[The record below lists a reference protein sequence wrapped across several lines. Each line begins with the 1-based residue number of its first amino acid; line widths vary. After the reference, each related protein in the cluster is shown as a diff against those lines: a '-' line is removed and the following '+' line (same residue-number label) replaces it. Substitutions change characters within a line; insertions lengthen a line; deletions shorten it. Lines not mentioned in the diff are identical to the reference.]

1 MTSRVKVVED
11 AAIYAAGG
19 GIGVPAHLAQSVT
32 PRKVQMR
39 QMNVPHCAHG

>member
-1 MTSRVKVVED
+1 MASRVEVMID

-19 GIGVPAHLAQSVT
+19 GVDLPAHLAHSVT
-32 PRKVQMR
+32 PRKLQMR